1 MSTTIASGSNG
12 FTLPQSTIFVL
23 DTTGFTTSG
32 RINVTT
38 SQGVQLVSY
47 SNKTA
52 TSFTGCVGGI
62 GTMNSGN
69 PVTLFINPFVPPN
82 PPRTPVFVDSIRFNT
97 MSKVGAVTG
106 EILAFNGEEIVP
118 ISPGAAGTVFISG
131 GPGQPPAFAPP
142 VTVIPN
148 PLVAPQ
154 LKTDQISPNV
164 AAGIAFT
171 APISTDLIQGQS
183 NPNILSIA
191 GVSFNSG
198 TITAGIT
205 VPPGANL
212 AVSGTG
218 SVIVSGTG
226 SLQANTIIPNS
237 GTAVVISGTTIDSI
251 AGITFP
257 TNTNLTVSGT
267 GNLVVS
273 GSGNL
278 QTNNITSFSGPSVN
292 VAGMSINA
300 SGVVAAGGT
309 FFLGNNLQVQGGT
322 IQTDTISTYSSGNV
336 SVAGVTM
343 SGGNITSAVNLTNA
357 GTVTTTNLN
366 VAGQPISN
374 YVVNTYFGS
383 VGWTEIT
390 GSFSFLLNTNSNVA
404 HNLLVFNFSSG
415 VVYYAKLYLL
425 ARMTNR
431 DPSLAGPINY
441 LVCRE
446 QEYDMAWQVQ
456 ANGTGQPLSSFS
468 GVFCRQQHND
478 NINGGNFGL
487 YDSGVP
493 TFSGTNFISMF
504 VQSGDGNAASF
515 PGTVIW
521 TYRMRYTAL

>member
-226 SLQANTIIPNS
+226 SLQANTIVPNS
-237 GTAVVISGTTIDSI
+237 GTAVVVSGTTIDSV

-267 GNLVVS
+267 GNFVVS
-273 GSGNL
+273 GTGNL
-278 QTNNITSFSGPSVN
+278 QTNSISPFSGGTVSMTGTLNVN
-292 VAGMSINA
+292 
-300 SGVVAAGGT
+300 
-309 FFLGNNLQVQGGT
+309 NNLQVQGGT
-322 IQTDTISTYSSGNV
+322 IQTNAITTYTSGNV
-336 SVAGVTM
+336 VVGGVTM

-390 GSFSFLLNTNSNVA
+390 GNVSFTLNTNSNVA
-404 HNLLVFNFSSG
+404 INLMVFNFSSG
-415 VVYYAKLYLL
+415 VVYYAKLHLL

-431 DPSLAGPINY
+431 DPSLAAPINY
-441 LVCRE
+441 LVSKE
-446 QEYDMAWQVQ
+446 QEYDLSWQVQ

-468 GVFCRQQHND
+468 SVFCRQQHND
-478 NINGGNFGL
+478 NINGGNFTL

-493 TFSGTNFISMF
+493 TFSGTNFLSLF